1 MNDHALARAISA
13 TLDSI
18 ALGDADELAELEL
31 PEQLA
36 DVDATR
42 SYAEAG
48 VLTSDA
54 GFVLRMADGSE
65 YQVTVK
71 QSRFAD

>member
-13 TLDSI
+13 ALDSI
-18 ALGDADELAELEL
+18 GLADADELADFEL

-36 DVDATR
+36 EIDVTR

-48 VLTSDA
+48 VLTQDA
-54 GFVLRMADGSE
+54 GFVLRMMDGSE
-65 YQVTVK
+65 FQVTLK
-71 QSRFAD
+71 QSAFAD